1 MLAPPTKE
9 IAEALDATFVLWGDF
24 SRHVDQ
30 IIFAGKAAADGNS
43 EELQSAETLHAIQEI
58 RKNNVPLLK
67 QMNAAVGAWATY
79 VDGDTSGTILSVQR
93 AVSIQVTTLVAVI
106 LLMAG
111 VFTLGFLRIQ
121 SALKHLN
128 EDLKQVAS
136 GDLRG
141 LTPLAGNDEFSQIS
155 SSLSESI
162 DHVHDTLAQV
172 TPVIEQLSLT
182 SDSMKTES
190 GTIHENAISAES
202 STQAMNGIFDQL
214 HSHITELEQFSS
226 NTSEMAKNVAQS
238 VEQLRSQIVDVAN
251 QCAEETRIVDGA
263 SDNVESARTI
273 SNDLDEL
280 TSQTEKIVELIS
292 DISNQTNLLAL
303 NASIEAASAGEA
315 GKGFAV
321 VASEV
326 KDLAHES
333 SKASS
338 RINEQLG
345 LIRTSAGQ
353 SSSSISQV
361 GDSMTQVKTLAR
373 NIDEVAHEQ
382 SEATE
387 EISQQVIEVHTETE
401 SVRRMLSDL
410 GARSS
415 EFFKEI
421 DQVSSSINKSR
432 AVAQSTREKA
442 DEIQSVVEDLKRNFA
457 SLKL

>member
-111 VFTLGFLRIQ
+111 VFTLVFLRIQ

-251 QCAEETRIVDGA
+251 
-263 SDNVESARTI
+263 
-273 SNDLDEL
+273 
-280 TSQTEKIVELIS
+280 
-292 DISNQTNLLAL
+292 
-303 NASIEAASAGEA
+303 
-315 GKGFAV
+315 
-321 VASEV
+321 
-326 KDLAHES
+326 
-333 SKASS
+333 
-338 RINEQLG
+338 
-345 LIRTSAGQ
+345 
-353 SSSSISQV
+353 
-361 GDSMTQVKTLAR
+361 
-373 NIDEVAHEQ
+373 
-382 SEATE
+382 
-387 EISQQVIEVHTETE
+387 
-401 SVRRMLSDL
+401 
-410 GARSS
+410 
-415 EFFKEI
+415 
-421 DQVSSSINKSR
+421 
-432 AVAQSTREKA
+432 
-442 DEIQSVVEDLKRNFA
+442 
-457 SLKL
+457 